1 MSLTLKVIRINN
13 LEVGNTVLIGRR
25 IFDVMDIEKDSYGY
39 QLKLRD
45 LNGMFKTHFANL
57 DETITIEL

>member
-1 MSLTLKVIRINN
+1 MSLTLKVIRIDN

-25 IFDVMDIEKDSYGY
+25 IYDVINIDKDSFGY

-45 LNGMFKTHFANL
+45 LNGNFKTHFANF

>member
-1 MSLTLKVIRINN
+1 MSLTLKVIKIDN
-13 LEVGNTVLIGRR
+13 LEVGNTVLLGRR
-25 IFDVMDIEKDSYGY
+25 IYHVMDIQTDSFGY

-45 LNGMFKTHFANL
+45 LNGILKTHFANF